1 MTPAEVIDLLT
12 LAAAYDRR
20 TVGQSD
26 VEAWGA
32 MATKCGWVAAQARRA
47 VLEHFDRSD
56 RPVMPSHINTII
68 DETRRSIRARFTES
82 ITPPR
87 ELADDPRAEIAWRR
101 QYTAEYV
108 EHALDCWAAGRP
120 IPEPVKQVELGA
132 GVPPELQRLVGGTFA
147 LPRDVRQPHRRQEPA

>member
-20 TVGQSD
+20 TVGQAD

-32 MATKCGWVAAQARRA
+32 MAAKCGWTAAHARRA

-56 RPVMPSHINTII
+56 RPVMPAHINQII
-68 DETRRSIRARFTES
+68 DETTRRIRAKFTES

-108 EHALDCWAAGRP
+108 EHALDAWAAGQA
-120 IPEPVKQVELGA
+120 IPELPKPDEIGA
-132 GVPPELQRLVGGTFA
+132 GVPAEMRRLIGGTFA
-147 LPRDVRQPHRRQEPA
+147 LPRDVRRPLPRQEPA

>member
-32 MATKCGWVAAQARRA
+32 MATKCGWTAAHASRA
-47 VLEHFDRSD
+47 VLVHFERSD
-56 RPVMPSHINTII
+56 RPVMPAHINAII
-68 DETRRSIRARFTES
+68 DEATRGVRSRFTAC

-101 QYTAEYV
+101 QYAAEYIDR
-108 EHALDCWAAGRP
+108 ALDAWSAGQQ
-120 IPEPVKQVELGA
+120 IPEPVKPDELAA
-132 GVPPELQRLVGGTFA
+132 GVPDEVRRLVGSTFA
-147 LPRDVRQPHRRQEPA
+147 LPRDVRQPLPRQEPA